1 MKNTDVV
8 KISSN
13 CTFGENFKVTVFG
26 STYRTVGENKTDS
39 FLCILFKLN
48 VAGLRDLSVYLISID
63 QKYLHT
69 CINQFRL
76 FLFIYLIRYVLISC
90 LLIVVLLY
98 LICFIYF
105 IYI

>member
-8 KISSN
+8 KISSS

-26 STYRTVGENKTDS
+26 STYRTVGENETDS

-69 CINQFRL
+69 
-76 FLFIYLIRYVLISC
+76 
-90 LLIVVLLY
+90 
-98 LICFIYF
+98 
-105 IYI
+105 